1 MTEGKRL
8 RVWDPVVRLF
18 HWSLA
23 GGYVLNMFV
32 WTDGERLHR
41 YIGYAILGLLAV
53 RLIWAVIGTPYA
65 RFSSFVPTPR
75 RLSAYVGGLLR
86 GRAPRYI
93 GHNPLGALM
102 MIALVL
108 LMAGCGLTGWMME
121 TETFWGNETVEALH
135 ETLAW
140 LILPLVGLHIAA
152 AAIESFR
159 HRENLI
165 LSMLTGRKRAPEAGD
180 IHHAPAADRR

>member
-1 MTEGKRL
+1 MTDARPI

-18 HWSLA
+18 HWSLVA
-23 GGYVLNMFV
+23 GFMLNMFV
-32 WTDGERLHR
+32 WTDGEMLHR
-41 YIGYAILGLLAV
+41 YIGYGILGLLGF
-53 RLIWAVIGTPYA
+53 RLIWAVVGTPYA

-75 RLSAYVGGLLR
+75 RLADYVGSLR
-86 GRAPRYI
+86 KGREPRYI

-108 LMAGCGLTGWMME
+108 LMAGCGLTGWMMQ
-121 TETFWGNETVEALH
+121 TETFWGSEAVEEIH

-140 LILPLVGLHIAA
+140 LILALAGLHVVAA
-152 AAIESFR
+152 LVESFR

-180 IHHAPAADRR
+180 VNHAPSADRR